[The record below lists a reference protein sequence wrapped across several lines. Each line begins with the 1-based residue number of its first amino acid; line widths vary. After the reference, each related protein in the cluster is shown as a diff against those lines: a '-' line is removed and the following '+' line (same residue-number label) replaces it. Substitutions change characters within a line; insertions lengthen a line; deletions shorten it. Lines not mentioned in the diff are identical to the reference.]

1 MDWFSWL
8 SRTSL
13 EPSLIYEYGLA
24 FARNELQ
31 LEDAIYFNHEFL
43 QSMGVSIAKHRL
55 EIIKLAKKEV
65 GGGGAVMMMRSSSS
79 IKFSIKK
86 CLRKCFSKLVSR
98 EDHHEAMMAT
108 TAMMAT
114 EPNWYQGKWRRARH
128 NGNNEDLKG
137 DNNNNNNNNNKGV
150 QRSRTIALSGPLDGN
165 GRIIHEK
172 MMNNNKVMKLSGPL
186 DGKMN
191 GGNNERVNMY
201 ASANRSP
208 LMSANTPTR
217 PLDGRFMGSVKSPR
231 LSGPLDA
238 RPTMVNSRS
247 PRLTRP
253 LDDRTESPMGYS
265 PYNKVRADAADYD
278 DDYAMWPTLFE
289 DLKPT

>member
-31 LEDAIYFNHEFL
+31 LEDAVHFNHEFL

-55 EIIKLAKKEV
+55 EILKLAKKDDA
-65 GGGGAVMMMRSSSS
+65 GGAKTTYKLSGV
-79 IKFSIKK
+79 IKK
-86 CLRKCFSKLVSR
+86 CLRKCFSKLVISR
-98 EDHHEAMMAT
+98 EDLKEMPP
-108 TAMMAT
+108 

-128 NGNNEDLKG
+128 NGTEELKV
-137 DNNNNNNNNNKGV
+137 DKGV
-150 QRSRTIALSGPLDGN
+150 QRSRSIALSGPLDGN
-165 GRIIHEK
+165 GRIVHDKIL
-172 MMNNNKVMKLSGPL
+172 NNTKVMKLSGPL
-186 DGKMN
+186 DGKLNN
-191 GGNNERVNMY
+191 GNDRLMF

-208 LMSANTPTR
+208 IMAPAR
-217 PLDGRFMGSVKSPR
+217 PIDGRFMGAAKSPR

-238 RPTMVNSRS
+238 RPMLNTRS
-247 PRLTRP
+247 PRLPRP
-253 LDDRTESPMGYS
+253 LDDRAESPIGYS
-265 PYNKVRADAADYD
+265 PYNKVRPDAADYD
-278 DDYAMWPTLFE
+278 DDYALWPTLFE